1 MADPVSTRS
10 RIMVPVSRST
20 TYRLL
25 SHVFRDPTPGFF
37 EEFRNGDFLSELWD
51 NLSDLSYMLPY
62 LQGRVDFIDKIERQL
77 QQLTYEEFAT
87 EYARVFAAGVPVPL
101 CSPFEGLQE
110 QNFDREALLL
120 QVSAF
125 YRQFGLD
132 IHGRNGSSKPADHLS
147 TELEFL
153 HYLTFK
159 EAQATSTRAG
169 DLLRGYIL
177 AQRDFLQN
185 HLIHWVPGF
194 CHKLRT
200 NCKIPF
206 FGDLTTLA
214 ADFVALD
221 YDSVCS
227 RLEMGL

>member
-1 MADPVSTRS
+1 MADPVTTRS
-10 RIMVPVSRST
+10 RLIAPVSRST

-25 SHVFRDPTPGFF
+25 SHVFTDPTPDCF

-62 LQGRVDFIDKIERQL
+62 IQGKFELIDKIEREIRH
-77 QQLTYEEFAT
+77 LTYEKFAT
-87 EYARVFAAGVPVPL
+87 EYSRVFAAGVPVPL

-110 QNFDREALLL
+110 QNLDREALLL
-120 QVSAF
+120 QVGAF

-132 IHGRNGSSKPADHLS
+132 TRGRNGSAKPADHLS

-153 HYLTFK
+153 HFLTFK
-159 EAQATSTRAG
+159 EAQATSTSAE
-169 DLLRGYIL
+169 DLVRGYIL

-200 NCKIPF
+200 SCKIPF
-206 FGDLTTLA
+206 FGDLATLA
-214 ADFVALD
+214 ADFVMLD
-221 YDSVCS
+221 YNSVCS
-227 RLEMGL
+227 RLEVGL